1 MHVLSR
7 YHYFLLEPIFHR
19 CGNGFQ
25 HTACS
30 RNADFRQRHVDLAF
44 QCQLDLINGPPNP
57 ANIVNLPV
65 QHGTC
70 FMLPHILGN
79 HIKVILVLVSHRAYH
94 VPCADVKAEY
104 QRYPFQLLLH
114 FIQFPFLLDCLGN
127 LIKRFFPCAIIFNHH
142 LAVFPVF
149 AVRKLAPEHAFH
161 LFLGIAPGAHQAF
174 FPDFLRGAD
183 IP

>member
-1 MHVLSR
+1 
-7 YHYFLLEPIFHR
+7 
-19 CGNGFQ
+19 
-25 HTACS
+25 
-30 RNADFRQRHVDLAF
+30 
-44 QCQLDLINGPPNP
+44 
-57 ANIVNLPV
+57 
-65 QHGTC
+65 
-70 FMLPHILGN
+70 MLPHILGN

-183 IP
+183 IPQLVADFPVIFLNQQGGFNNHIVQDSHALLLCNLP